1 MCIRDRAITHTQ
13 SVVGLTI
20 VNNSDN
26 IVSEVSIKTVS
37 VDDSDPTNLTIE
49 GEDNVG
55 ITTTGITTST
65 AGFVAY
71 DSLTQSTILNWT
83 EVSDYLASSNTKVNQ
98 ESWIN
103 SVKTPPTP
111 THVNKDLPF

>member
-1 MCIRDRAITHTQ
+1 MAITHTETITNL
-13 SVVGLTI
+13 VVLNDG
-20 VNNSDN
+20 SDV
-26 IVSEVSIKTVS
+26 VSEVEIKTYS

-49 GEDNVG
+49 GDDNIG
-55 ITTTGITTST
+55 ITTEGVTTST

-83 EVSDYLASSNTKVNQ
+83 EVKDYLASSNTKVNQ

-111 THVNKDLPF
+111 SHVNKDLPF

>member
-1 MCIRDRAITHTQ
+1 MAITHTQ
-13 SVVGLTI
+13 SVTRLTI

-26 IVSEVSIKTVS
+26 IVSEVEVKTVS

-49 GEDNVG
+49 GSDTIG
-55 ITTTGITTST
+55 ITTEGVTTST

-71 DSLTQSTILNWT
+71 DSLTQDTILNWT
-83 EVSDYLASSNTKVNQ
+83 EVKDNLDKSNTKINQ

-111 THVNKDLPF
+111 THVDKALPF

>member
-1 MCIRDRAITHTQ
+1 MAITHTQ
-13 SVVGLTI
+13 TVSRLTI

-26 IVSEVSIKTVS
+26 IVSEVEVTTKS
-37 VDDSDPTNLTIE
+37 VDDSDPTNLVIE
-49 GEDNVG
+49 GSDTIG
-55 ITTTGITTST
+55 ITTTDITPST

-71 DSLTQSTILNWT
+71 ESLTQDTILNWT
-83 EVSDYLASSNTKVNQ
+83 EVKDELDKSNTKINQ

-111 THVNKDLPF
+111 THVDKALPF

>member
-1 MCIRDRAITHTQ
+1 MAITHTQ
-13 SVVGLTI
+13 TVTGLQI

-26 IVSEVSIKTVS
+26 IVSEVEVKTVS

-49 GEDNVG
+49 GSDTIG
-55 ITTTGITTST
+55 ITTTGITPST

-71 DSLTQSTILNWT
+71 ESLTQSTILGWT
-83 EVSDYLASSNTKVNQ
+83 EVSDALTASNTKVNQ
-98 ESWIN
+98 EAWIN

-111 THVNKDLPF
+111 SHVQKDLPW

>member
-1 MCIRDRAITHTQ
+1 MQC
-13 SVVGLTI
+13 GLQDGKNFVST
-20 VNNSDN
+20 N
-26 IVSEVSIKTVS
+26 IH
-37 VDDSDPTNLTIE
+37 NLVE
-49 GEDNVG
+49 QWFPKK
-55 ITTTGITTST
+55 TTTTDITPST

-71 DSLTQSTILNWT
+71 DSLTQATILGWT
-83 EVSDYLASSNTKVNQ
+83 EVSDALTASNTQVNQ

>member
-1 MCIRDRAITHTQ
+1 MAITHTQ
-13 SVVGLTI
+13 TVTGLQI

-26 IVSEVSIKTVS
+26 IVSEVTVKTVS

-49 GEDNVG
+49 GDDSIG
-55 ITTTGITTST
+55 ITTEGVTTST

-71 DSLTQSTILNWT
+71 DSLTQDTILNWT
-83 EVSDYLASSNTKVNQ
+83 EVKDYLDKSNTKINQ

-111 THVNKDLPF
+111 SHVNKDLPF

>member
-1 MCIRDRAITHTQ
+1 MAITHTQ
-13 SVVGLTI
+13 SVVGLQI
-20 VNNSDN
+20 INNSDN
-26 IVSEVSIKTVS
+26 IVSEVTVKTVS
-37 VDDSDPTNLTIE
+37 VDDSDPSTLTIE
-49 GEDNVG
+49 GDDTIG

-71 DSLTQSTILNWT
+71 ESLTQDTILNWT
-83 EVSDYLASSNTKVNQ
+83 EVKDFLDNSNTKVNQ

-111 THVNKDLPF
+111 SHVVKDLPF

>member
-1 MCIRDRAITHTQ
+1 MAITHTQ
-13 SVVGLTI
+13 TVTGLQI

-26 IVSEVSIKTVS
+26 IVSEVNVKTVS
-37 VDDSDPTNLTIE
+37 VDDSDPTNLTIQ
-49 GEDNVG
+49 GDDTIG
-55 ITTTGITTST
+55 ITTEGVTTST

-71 DSLTQSTILNWT
+71 DSLTQDTILNWDPVKT
-83 EVSDYLASSNTKVNQ
+83 ALAESNTKINH

-111 THVNKDLPF
+111 SHVDKALPF

>member
-1 MCIRDRAITHTQ
+1 MAITHTQ
-13 SVVGLTI
+13 TVTGLTI
-20 VNNSDN
+20 VNSSDN
-26 IVSEVSIKTVS
+26 IVSEVIVKTVS

-49 GEDNVG
+49 GDDNIG
-55 ITTTGITTST
+55 ITTEGVTTST

-71 DSLTQSTILNWT
+71 ESLTQDTILNWT
-83 EVSDYLASSNTKVNQ
+83 EVKNYLDTSNTKINQ

-111 THVNKDLPF
+111 THVDKALPF

>member
-1 MCIRDRAITHTQ
+1 MAITHTQ
-13 SVVGLTI
+13 TVTGLQI

-26 IVSEVSIKTVS
+26 IVSEVTVKTVS

-49 GEDNVG
+49 GDDSIG
-55 ITTTGITTST
+55 ITTTDITPST

-71 DSLTQSTILNWT
+71 DSLTQDTILNWT
-83 EVSDYLASSNTKVNQ
+83 EVKDYLDKSNTKINQ

-111 THVNKDLPF
+111 SHVNKDLPF

>member
-1 MCIRDRAITHTQ
+1 MAITHTQ

-26 IVSEVSIKTVS
+26 IVSEVEVKTVS

-49 GEDNVG
+49 GNDTVG